1 MQLSEK
7 PKIFSKFFIAYL
19 KSALNFKHFERKKKK
34 NEPHSSSISEV
45 ILSQIDL
52 EKFIFSQIWDFRTA
66 C

>member
-19 KSALNFKHFERKKKK
+19 KSALNFKHFERKKK

-52 EKFIFSQIWDFRTA
+52 EKFIFSQI
-66 C
+66 